1 LATRRPRAP
10 FPEDPIVTEDAAP
23 NPPRKRLTSA
33 TAKAERK
40 SRIFSRLTA
49 GWSYEAIAAEENLSR
64 ERVRQIVGESL
75 DEREIDGDQ
84 DHSRLLLAR
93 LNPALRLIG
102 ERIEK
107 GDLTAVDRLVRVL
120 DRIDRYQSRAKAAQ
134 RAAEFQQRL
143 SDVDE
148 EDEEDE

>member
-1 LATRRPRAP
+1 M
-10 FPEDPIVTEDAAP
+10 TEDAEP
-23 NPPRKRLTSA
+23 DRPRKRLTSA
-33 TAKAERK
+33 AAKAERR
-40 SRIFSRLTA
+40 SRIFSRLMA
-49 GWSYEAIAAEENLSR
+49 GWSYEAIADEEKLSR
-64 ERVRQIVGESL
+64 ERIRQIVGESL
-75 DEREIDGDQ
+75 DEHEIEGDQ

-120 DRIDRYQSRAKAAQ
+120 DRIDRYQSRAKTAQ
-134 RAAEFQQRL
+134 RAAEFRQRL

-148 EDEEDE
+148 EDDEGDEDY